1 MRRCY
6 KRAFLLIVL
15 LSAPYIQASEEALLA
30 VPVPEDAT
38 VQNVAIDLVQSGHRL
53 SIANMK
59 TKDSLNATL
68 EFYRIVWADPL
79 AEDVPGFVE
88 NIAGDWSI
96 ISRLENGW
104 NQVVQLREG
113 PDGIEGRIS
122 VLEMLAVADTTPA
135 IEIPSNATLISS
147 TSGQDVGI
155 ESMTYVVF
163 SESGVDT
170 VAEFYRRFFEG
181 KGWSRVSDR
190 TVQST
195 QVLLVQREGERAE
208 LVVSHV
214 PSGGTLVVINK
225 VIDNG

>member
-6 KRAFLLIVL
+6 QRAYLLIVL
-15 LSAPYIQASEEALLA
+15 LSAPYLQASEEALLA

-59 TKDSLNATL
+59 TTGSLNTTL
-68 EFYRIVWADPL
+68 EFYRIAWADPL

-104 NQVVQLREG
+104 NQVVQLRDGSE
-113 PDGIEGRIS
+113 GIEGRIS
-122 VLEMLAVADTTPA
+122 VLELLAVTDTTPA
-135 IEIPSNATLISS
+135 IEMPSNAILVSS
-147 TSGQDVGI
+147 TGGQDVGI

-170 VAEFYRRFFEG
+170 VADFYRRHFEG
-181 KGWSRVSDR
+181 EGWSRVSDR
-190 TVQST
+190 DVQGS
-195 QVLLVQREGERAE
+195 QVLLVQREGARAE
-208 LVVSHV
+208 VVVSHV
-214 PSGGTLVVINK
+214 PNGGTLVVINK